1 MKDWWKNF
9 FDEIYFEIY
18 REFVEQPERI
28 RKETEAIKSALNLP
42 QGSKILDLACG
53 QGRHAVELAKLGF
66 EVVGL
71 DYSSYLLNIARERA
85 EQNGVDVKFVEGDMR
100 NLPFDDHEFDGVYSF
115 FTSFGYFDDEDNMK
129 VLAEIARVTR
139 PGGMILIEMS
149 NPLKVIKSL
158 YPFSWFEVGRYI
170 VLEES
175 WFDALKMRAYTKRK
189 IFLDGNLIDE
199 RTNFVRFYTSAELS
213 FLLKGLGFDV
223 IKVFGDHDLSD
234 YDVESRRIIWVA
246 RKRGQG

>member
-9 FDEIYFEIY
+9 FDEIYFETY
-18 REFVEQPERI
+18 KEFVEQPERI
-28 RKETEAIKSALNLP
+28 RKETEAIKSALSLP

-85 EQNGVDVKFVEGDMR
+85 GQNGVDVKFVEGDMR

-149 NPLKVIKSL
+149 NPLKVIKNL

-175 WFDALKMRAYTKRK
+175 WFDALTMRAYTKRK

-199 RTNFVRFYTSAELS
+199 RTSFVRFYTSAELS
-213 FLLKGLGFDV
+213 FLLKGFGFDV